1 MKTSEKLKLLFEKSG
16 KSYAELEKL
25 TGVSKSSLQRYAN
38 DLTDKIPVD
47 VVSIVAEKL
56 NADASYLMGW
66 TDVES
71 ESANIYGDHQANL
84 KYFNDKPE
92 LLEIYKEI
100 NDSNT
105 LQLLFDQARD
115 LTPEDLETVLM
126 IIKGIKSE
134 RGI

>member
-47 VVSIVAEKL
+47 VVSNVAEKL
-56 NADASYLMGW
+56 NADAAYLMGW

-71 ESANIYGDHQANL
+71 EGANIYGNHQANL
-84 KYFNDKPE
+84 KYFNNKPE

-134 RGI
+134 RGQ